1 MRNHLFTTA
10 LLAGAIALGGACEKD
25 RTDLTDD
32 NRVDVRDNEADLTS
46 ARRGNEAEATRPDV
60 DVDVRVDPDT
70 EAKARAAA
78 DEARDDLNAA
88 RDTFVRESRE
98 RLAAMD
104 RRIDELE
111 AKSDAEASKRAA
123 QLRAARD
130 EIRADLDRAEDRASS
145 NWQQFKTDV
154 DARWEQ
160 LKTDLDET
168 F

>member
-1 MRNHLFTTA
+1 MRNHLFTAAA
-10 LLAGAIALGGACEKD
+10 LASALALGACEKD

-32 NRVDVRDNEADLTS
+32 TRVDVRDDETDMTNT
-46 ARRGNEAEATRPDV
+46 RRGYDPEVTRPDV
-60 DVDVRVDPDT
+60 DVDVNVDRDT
-70 EAKARAAA
+70 EARARATA
-78 DEARDDLNAA
+78 DEARADVNAA

-98 RLAAMD
+98 RLSAMD

-111 AKSDAEASKRAA
+111 AKGDAEASKRAA

-130 EIRADLDRAEDRASS
+130 EIRADLDRAEDRASE

-154 DARWEQ
+154 DSRWEQ